1 MACPKGKK
9 TIWRYLE
16 KLQLLLQRLNHQ
28 RRSKVLKSLTE
39 AQRRDLEHW
48 MLEYKSGQT
57 QAQRAKHASCKPA
70 APMPMVPSMSQGTR
84 RRCDASAA
92 TRGVISRRR
101 TGVWKYFAVVV
112 VHRLSLRTKEVDSW
126 NLASQ
131 YHDVLLEIKEE
142 ISGDLCGQRLQQQP
156 DEDLSA
162 RLFSKVRSI
171 LERRPDVDDLGL
183 QFRAVVPIIGT
194 NLTGPVFHLR
204 TFHLGIAGW
213 QFLQLARGV
222 VRPSSVE
229 DLQQTWDRSRHAV
242 SELWAMAGRSSTE
255 TARRLDDIEK
265 RQSFDELRKR
275 RALQQQRRQASKDLR
290 RTKMERQ
297 QQRLEER
304 IHRLLMKFRGFRRL
318 QW

>member
-1 MACPKGKK
+1 
-9 TIWRYLE
+9 
-16 KLQLLLQRLNHQ
+16 
-28 RRSKVLKSLTE
+28 
-39 AQRRDLEHW
+39 
-48 MLEYKSGQT
+48 
-57 QAQRAKHASCKPA
+57 
-70 APMPMVPSMSQGTR
+70 MSQGTR

-126 NLASQ
+126 DLASQ

-171 LERRPDVDDLGL
+171 LERRPDVDELGL

-275 RALQQQRRQASKDLR
+275 RALQQQRRQATKDLR